1 MMGGP
6 IPSSASGMASVMTT
20 PRYSEALQWA
30 ADLHREQRRD
40 GKDVPYLS
48 HVIAVSSLVWEDG
61 GNEDQAIAGLLHD
74 AIEDA
79 GQSHGSIA
87 HRFGSPVA
95 DIVQDC
101 TDPGKHDADGNAAA
115 WFRWKRL
122 YLDSLAGKPEASLL
136 VTAADKAHNAW
147 DRLLDSHRDPT
158 CWQRARAGLE
168 ASAWY
173 FQRLEQEL
181 KRQLPGSRSVERLS
195 GAVEGI
201 LALPEF
207 LRVLP
212 RGGDPMEWAL
222 AYERRLATIHG
233 DSRPHGREDE
243 GGASRETPSR
253 SG

>member
-1 MMGGP
+1 MMAQVL
-6 IPSSASGMASVMTT
+6 IT
-20 PRYSEALQWA
+20 PRYDEALQWA
-30 ADLHREQRRD
+30 ADLHRDQRRE
-40 GKDVPYLS
+40 GKNVPYLS

-74 AIEDA
+74 AIEDG
-79 GQSHGSIA
+79 GQTHASIA
-87 HRFGSPVA
+87 HRFGGTVA

-101 TDPGKHDADGNAAA
+101 TDPGKREADGNAAA

-122 YLDSLAGKPEASLL
+122 YLDSLPSKPEASLL

-147 DRLLDSHRDPT
+147 DHLLDSHRDPSY
-158 CWQRARAGLE
+158 WQRARTGLE

-173 FQRLEQEL
+173 FQRLEREL
-181 KRQLPGSRSVERLS
+181 RGRLPGSRSVERLS
-195 GAVEGI
+195 RALEEI

-207 LRVLP
+207 LCLLP

-222 AYERRLATIHG
+222 AYERRLDVIHG
-233 DSRPHGREDE
+233 AALP
-243 GGASRETPSR
+243 R

>member
-1 MMGGP
+1 
-6 IPSSASGMASVMTT
+6 MASVLIT

-30 ADLHREQRRD
+30 ADLHSEQRRD

-115 WFRWKRL
+115 WFHWKRL
-122 YLDSLAGKPEASLL
+122 YLESLARKPEDSLL

-147 DRLLDSHRDPT
+147 DHLLDSHRDPT

-181 KRQLPGSRSVERLS
+181 KRRLPGSRSVERLG

-212 RGGDPMEWAL
+212 RGGDPMDWAL

-233 DSRPHGREDE
+233 DSRPHAREDE
-243 GGASRETPSR
+243 GGPARETPAR